1 MDRRRIFIAL
11 IASSAL
17 SLFATDPAFAQSP
30 GPGGGGHRFF
40 GRGFRGAGARERWR
54 QMSPEDRQRF
64 RMNAER
70 WLQMSPEERRVLR
83 EREGMRRQ
91 RLQREAD
98 AALQQSGLQLEAEKR
113 EAYERRY
120 MQERRRIERALR
132 LELEERRQRELGPVQ
147 EQLKKEFGT
156 GQGSATVTTP
166 ANAPSS
172 SPNK

>member
-1 MDRRRIFIAL
+1 M
-11 IASSAL
+11 
-17 SLFATDPAFAQSP
+17 
-30 GPGGGGHRFF
+30 
-40 GRGFRGAGARERWR
+40 RERWR

-64 RMNAER
+64 RANAER

-83 EREGMRRQ
+83 ERELMRRQ

-132 LELEERRQRELGPVQ
+132 LELEERRQRELAPVQ
-147 EQLKKEFGT
+147 EQLKKEFGS
-156 GQGSATVTTP
+156 GQNAATP
-166 ANAPSS
+166 NAVSTAAP

>member
-1 MDRRRIFIAL
+1 MDRRRICFAL
-11 IASSAL
+11 IAGGAL
-17 SLFATDPAFAQSP
+17 ALFAAEPTFAQSP
-30 GPGGGGHRFF
+30 GPGGGGGPGRFS
-40 GRGFRGAGARERWR
+40 GRGGFRAARERWR

-83 EREGMRRQ
+83 ERETMRRL

-120 MQERRRIERALR
+120 MQERRRIERTLR
-132 LELEERRQRELGPVQ
+132 LEMEERRQHELAPVQ

-156 GQGSATVTTP
+156 GQNSATP
-166 ANAPSS
+166 NAAGSVAP